1 MMMIRNLFVWLSFAF
16 LLLAPAL
23 SAAAPPPNLV
33 HYEGYLT
40 DSSGVALPDG
50 TYNIV
55 FRIYNVPTGGQALWT
70 ETWNKDTT
78 QAAVTGGHFRLLLGT
93 HSPLTPEFF
102 SQNPSTWLGITVG
115 DDEEMLPRQRI
126 ASVPYALTA
135 ASAESGGSGGGS
147 GIPTGGIIM
156 WSGAANAI
164 PSGWALCDGSNGTP
178 DLRGRFVIGAGGAY
192 TVGQTG
198 GSSSHSHSIGGQ
210 SLSTSAAGD
219 HGHHMDF
226 QIHKEMCIDDCTDGA
241 DDGSKD
247 VGSDSH
253 GHRIAGDTWNAGNHS
268 HAVPDHNHGGATGA
282 GNALPPFYAL
292 AFIMKL

>member
-1 MMMIRNLFVWLSFAF
+1 M
-16 LLLAPAL
+16 
-23 SAAAPPPNLV
+23 
-33 HYEGYLT
+33 
-40 DSSGVALPDG
+40 
-50 TYNIV
+50 
-55 FRIYNVPTGGQALWT
+55 
-70 ETWNKDTT
+70 
-78 QAAVTGGHFRLLLGT
+78 
-93 HSPLTPEFF
+93 
-102 SQNPSTWLGITVG
+102 TVG

-135 ASAESGGSGGGS
+135 ATAESGGVS

-156 WSGAANAI
+156 WSGPANAV

-178 DLRGRFVIGAGGAY
+178 DLRDKFVIGAGGAY

-198 GSSSHSHSIGGQ
+198 GSIGGQ

-219 HGHHMDF
+219 HAHHMDF
-226 QIHKEMCIDDCTDGA
+226 SIHKEMCIDDCTDGA

-253 GHRIAGDTWNAGNHS
+253 GHRIAGDTWGAGTHS